1 MSVTDTLNI
10 VMLMPNVQIF
20 RDPIHVFAKAV
31 ILETVPT
38 VVMLIQNQPHRQV
51 INKTKFSVFRFLF

>member
-51 INKTKFSVFRFLF
+51 IE